1 MLSVVPPVTVVKFVA
16 EVIANVRMT
25 GESVVVTV
33 VFDVTVVGK
42 KKIQKR
48 LNHTKCIVGTWIM
61 LKYPNLT

>member
-16 EVIANVRMT
+16 EFTANVGVT
-25 GESVVVTV
+25 GESVIVTV
-33 VFDVTVVGK
+33 VFDVTVGK

>member
-1 MLSVVPPVTVVKFVA
+1 MLAVVPPVTVVKFVA
-16 EVIANVRMT
+16 EVIADVRMT

-33 VFDVTVVGK
+33 VFDVTVGK